1 MEQLLIMEKLDDHI
15 NDEDYLT
22 QNKIC
27 NGFNMK
33 NMGDCYDHSL
43 KKDVLLLADVFE
55 NFIGAWLNF

>member
-1 MEQLLIMEKLDDHI
+1 MEKLDDHI

-22 QNKIC
+22 CNKIC

-33 NMGDCYDHSL
+33 NMGDCYDHYL